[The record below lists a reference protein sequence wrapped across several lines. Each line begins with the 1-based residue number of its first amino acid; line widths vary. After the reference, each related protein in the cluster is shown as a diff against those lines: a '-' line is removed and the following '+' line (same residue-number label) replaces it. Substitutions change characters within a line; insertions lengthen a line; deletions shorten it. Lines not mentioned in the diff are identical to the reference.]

1 MSGQV
6 DSVDFTVHDE
16 GTVCVFNPMTA
27 EAHNAMMEIP
37 LEDWQYVGNGFVL
50 NWREAMHMIEALY
63 DEGLTVKAVPT
74 FQGV

>member
-1 MSGQV
+1 MSGQAV
-6 DSVDFTVHDE
+6 EVDFTIYDE
-16 GTVCVFNPMTA
+16 GTVVVFNPVTLD
-27 EAHNAMMEIP
+27 AHNAMMEMP

-50 NWREAMHMIEALY
+50 NRREAIHMIEALY